1 MRLATNVAARILSL
15 ILTILPLAGILLA
28 RPSGMPA
35 QQDKKDGGMA
45 GMDMNEEA
53 MSNMGPSMAAMTG
66 HMEITPLQPKK
77 PGDEEKAKDLVARLK
92 ASIERYKDF
101 RKALG
106 DGYAIA
112 NPKLEQPQYHF
123 VSQSNT
129 READV
134 HFDLTKPTALLY
146 RRTPTQRYLLEGV
159 MYTASP
165 DATKAELNERI
176 PLSIG
181 RWHRHINFCAAPD
194 SKGKDYQAAHPKFGM
209 FGSIKTAEACAA
221 EGGTFHPYVFTWM
234 LHVFPYEADLKEVF
248 SLNDDVAH
256 VR

>member
-1 MRLATNVAARILSL
+1 MKMARKSAAQTFAFVAATLMV
-15 ILTILPLAGILLA
+15 TGILLA
-28 RPSGMPA
+28 RPSATPA
-35 QQDKKDGGMA
+35 QQDKRKDSMA
-45 GMDMNEEA
+45 GMDMSGED
-53 MSNMGPSMAAMTG
+53 MSNMGPSMAAMAG
-66 HMEITPLQPKK
+66 HMEITPVQPKQ
-77 PGDEEKAKDLVARLK
+77 PGDEQKARDIVSKLK
-92 ASIERYKDF
+92 VSIERYKDF
-101 RKALG
+101 RKAVA

-123 VSQSNT
+123 VSKANT

-165 DATKAELNERI
+165 DATEAELNERI

-181 RWHRHINFCAAPD
+181 RWHRHVNFCAAPD
-194 SKGKDYQAAHPKFGM
+194 SKGKDYQAEHPKFGM

-221 EGGTFHPYVFTWM
+221 EGGTFHPHVFTWM
-234 LHVFPYEADLKEVF
+234 LHVFPYEEDFKNVF
-248 SLNDDVAH
+248 SLNDDVPH
-256 VR
+256 VH